1 MFMELLSIYN
11 ILTISKMRKILAA
24 IFISLFFISYSSQ
37 SIITSKDFELKD
49 IYIADSISKRE
60 ISYNS
65 KTMIFE
71 ETNIYYKSGQNSQ
84 RPSVKFLLK
93 LSQADL
99 EKIDEQYKLY
109 KPLLPCEFKIYN
121 NYINESSI
129 KFLNDFKDNLTKEK
143 CTNNSKVK
151 DFRKLQRFIFDI
163 IQSKR
168 EYKKAYYWQ
177 FIEA

>member
-1 MFMELLSIYN
+1 MQVMKK
-11 ILTISKMRKILAA
+11 ISTA
-24 IFISLFFISYSSQ
+24 IFISLFFISCSAKNR
-37 SIITSKDFELKD
+37 IISHDFELKE
-49 IYIADSISKRE
+49 IYIANSISKRE

-99 EKIDEQYKLY
+99 DKIDEQYELY
-109 KPLLPCEFKIYN
+109 KPLLLCEFKIYNN

-129 KFLNDFKDNLTKEK
+129 KFLNDSKDKLTKEK
-143 CTNNSKVK
+143 CTNNPKIN

-163 IQSKR
+163 IQSKQ
-168 EYKKAYYWQ
+168 EYRKAYYWQ

>member
-1 MFMELLSIYN
+1 MELLSIYN

-99 EKIDEQYKLY
+99 EKICK
-109 KPLLPCEFKIYN
+109 
-121 NYINESSI
+121 
-129 KFLNDFKDNLTKEK
+129 
-143 CTNNSKVK
+143 
-151 DFRKLQRFIFDI
+151 
-163 IQSKR
+163 
-168 EYKKAYYWQ
+168 
-177 FIEA
+177 

>member
-1 MFMELLSIYN
+1 MKK
-11 ILTISKMRKILAA
+11 ILTA
-24 IFISLFFISYSSQ
+24 IFISLFFISCFAQNGIS
-37 SIITSKDFELKD
+37 SKDFELKE

-71 ETNIYYKSGQNSQ
+71 ETNVYYKSGQNSQ

-99 EKIDEQYKLY
+99 EKIDEQYELY
-109 KPLLPCEFKIYN
+109 KPLLLCEFKIYNN

-129 KFLNDFKDNLTKEK
+129 KFLNDSKNDDLTKEK
-143 CTNNSKVK
+143 CINNPKVN
-151 DFRKLQRFIFDI
+151 DFRKLQSFIFDI
-163 IQSKR
+163 IQSKQ

>member
-1 MFMELLSIYN
+1 MKK
-11 ILTISKMRKILAA
+11 ILTA
-24 IFISLFFISYSSQ
+24 IFISLFFISCFAQNGIS
-37 SIITSKDFELKD
+37 SKDFELKE

-71 ETNIYYKSGQNSQ
+71 ETNVYYKSGQNSQ

-99 EKIDEQYKLY
+99 EKIDEQYELY
-109 KPLLPCEFKIYN
+109 KPLLLCEFKIYN
-121 NYINESSI
+121 NNYINGSSI
-129 KFLNDFKDNLTKEK
+129 KFLNDSKNDDLTKEK
-143 CTNNSKVK
+143 CTNNPKAK
-151 DFRKLQRFIFDI
+151 DFQKLQHFIFDI
-163 IQSKR
+163 IQSKQ